1 MTVSQPELTESM
13 IEAGGRELSE
23 ATFGDS
29 LKEIVVSVYLAME
42 MQRLYDLGLLPSVL
56 DQFSKK

>member
-1 MTVSQPELTESM
+1 M